1 MYVRHVQRPF
11 ILAVLLSGAWF
22 TGQRCEATKRA
33 LTAQDE
39 IGLSHF
45 GNPYSGHPESVF
57 FSPDE
62 RYFVVSTERGL
73 LAQNKPESTLRVYS
87 SESVR
92 KFLLLGDE
100 AHEPSPIWIFKR
112 ATSKEGPVISSLR
125 WLANSASIAFLLK
138 TPEGLNRLFVAN
150 VKTKSVYPLTPE
162 NQNVTAFD
170 IRDEMHF
177 VYSVL
182 SPEIR
187 SRSIR
192 AKRANSIVGT
202 GRPLDELLFPD
213 DFGLLSQMYE
223 RSDLWAVVNG
233 KRFPVRDQSSHKIL
247 ELYLKGQE
255 ALLLSPNGRFVVTAR
270 AVGLIPPTW
279 ETLYPP
285 PALSSVYRVRAG
297 QQDLQS
303 LTGIRYVSEYVLVD
317 LISGS
322 TKPLTNAPMGE
333 AAGWYGLTAA
343 AWSAD
348 GRSIA
353 LSNTF
358 IRSEADASRSQP
370 RTPCVAVVDLRGQTS
385 GCVDQR
391 QRGENESYIT
401 EGVQFLPG
409 SKTRLRIKLYLA
421 GSLQCHT
428 YVQTDAGSW
437 ELQGT
442 VSRSLPA
449 ERPLSVTVKERFDSP
464 PVLVATDESSKISR
478 VIWNPNPQL
487 KGIELSDV
495 SVFRWKDQT
504 GLNWV
509 GGLYKPIGYVRGHAY
524 PLVIQTHG
532 FHEDQFEAS
541 GVFPTGFAAQQLAAA
556 GFVVLQVRDC
566 PGRVTPREGQC
577 NVAGYKAAIETLAE
591 EGIVDLERVGIIGFS
606 RTCYYVMEA
615 LTTGTIP
622 FKAASI
628 TDGVNEGY
636 FQYITS
642 VDDSDNA
649 LAREANA
656 MNGAAPFGKGL
667 QEWLEK
673 SPAFNADKV
682 NTPLQVVA
690 AGRAGVLFMWEPY
703 AALRYLNRPVDLVV
717 LNTSEHVLTNP
728 KARIISQ
735 GGTVDWFRFW
745 LKDEED
751 TDPAK
756 VEQYARWRRLRMN
769 AMNN

>member
-1 MYVRHVQRPF
+1 
-11 ILAVLLSGAWF
+11 
-22 TGQRCEATKRA
+22 
-33 LTAQDE
+33 
-39 IGLSHF
+39 
-45 GNPYSGHPESVF
+45 
-57 FSPDE
+57 
-62 RYFVVSTERGL
+62 
-73 LAQNKPESTLRVYS
+73 
-87 SESVR
+87 
-92 KFLLLGDE
+92 
-100 AHEPSPIWIFKR
+100 
-112 ATSKEGPVISSLR
+112 
-125 WLANSASIAFLLK
+125 LLK
-138 TPEGLNRLFVAN
+138 TPAGFNRLFVLN
-150 VKTKSVYPLTPE
+150 LKTKSVHPLTPE

-192 AKRANSIVGT
+192 DNRATSIVGT

-213 DFGLLSQMYE
+213 DFELLSQMYE

-233 KRFPVRDQSSHKIL
+233 KRFPVRDRSSHKIM

-255 ALLLSPNGRFVVTAR
+255 ALVLSPNGRFLVTAR
-270 AVGLIPPTW
+270 AVDRIPAAW
-279 ETLYPP
+279 ETSYPP
-285 PALSSVYRVRAG
+285 PASSSVYRVRAG

-303 LTGIRYVSEYVLVD
+303 LTGTRYVSEYVLVD
-317 LISGS
+317 LVRGS
-322 TKPLTNAPMGE
+322 SKSLTNAPMGE

-358 IRSEADASRSQP
+358 IRSESDRSGSQP
-370 RTPCVAVVDLRGQTS
+370 QSPCVAVVDLRGETS
-385 GCVDQR
+385 VCLDR
-391 QRGENESYIT
+391 RKRGENESYIP

-409 SKTRLRIKLYLA
+409 IKTQLRIKFYLD
-421 GSLQCHT
+421 GSLQGKT
-428 YVQTDAGSW
+428 YVQTDGGSW

-442 VSRSLPA
+442 VSGSMPA
-449 ERPLSVTVKERFDSP
+449 ERALSVSVKEHFNRP

-478 VIWNPNPQL
+478 VIWDPNPQL
-487 KGIELSDV
+487 KGVELSEV

-504 GLNWV
+504 GLAWV
-509 GGLYKPIGYVRGHAY
+509 GGLYKPIGYVPGRAY

-566 PGRVTPREGQC
+566 HGRVTPEEGRC
-577 NVAGYKAAIETLAE
+577 NVAGYQAAVLKLAE
-591 EGIVDLERVGIIGFS
+591 EGIVDPERVGIVGFS

-615 LTTGTIP
+615 LTSGTIP

-636 FQYITS
+636 LQYITS

-649 LAREANA
+649 LAREADA

-667 QEWLEK
+667 QEWFEK

-682 NTPLQVVA
+682 KAPLQVVA

-756 VEQYARWRRLRMN
+756 VEQYARWRRLRTRC
-769 AMNN
+769 MNN